1 MPEWK
6 DMTMQGHLKHRICFL
21 SLLWFFLPSAISPS
35 WARIY
40 LVSVGISDYPGESND
55 LRLPANDARTIS
67 WLYSKNDDVQRRE
80 LINEKATITNI
91 LSCMNLLYAKAKKT
105 DIIVFF
111 FSGHGYPGGFFAYD
125 GGLTYEQ
132 IRKAMARGHCVNK
145 MIFADACYSGKF
157 ASESGGGKQS
167 LNAAKK
173 ASVMLF
179 LSSRATETSIE
190 RLSMQNGFFT
200 TYLQKG
206 LRGGADKDKNRIITA
221 RELYEYVHSGV
232 VEISGNRQ
240 HPVMWGNFSHQMP
253 VMKW

>member
-1 MPEWK
+1 M
-6 DMTMQGHLKHRICFL
+6 GL
-21 SLLWFFLPSAISPS
+21 LPSTVSQS

-40 LVSVGISDYPGESND
+40 LVSVGISDYPGEKND

-67 WLYSKNDDVQRRE
+67 WLYSKNNNAQCRE
-80 LINEKATITNI
+80 LINEKATAANI
-91 LSCMNLLYAKAKKT
+91 LDCMNSLYAKAQKT

-111 FSGHGYPGGFFAYD
+111 FSGHGYPGGFYAHD
-125 GGLTYEQ
+125 CRLTYEQ
-132 IRKAMARGHCVNK
+132 VRKAMARGHCVNK

-157 ASESGGGKQS
+157 TSEGGGAQQS

-173 ASVMLF
+173 ANVMLF

-190 RLSMQNGFFT
+190 RRNMQNGFFT

-206 LRGGADKDKNRIITA
+206 LRGGADKNHDRIITA

-232 VEISGNRQ
+232 IKISSSRQ
-240 HPVMWGNFSHQMP
+240 HPVMWGNLSHQMP